1 MDKVSFAFG
10 FVMIVGIIY
19 SAGSALID
27 MDHRDN
33 QNFQKEC
40 LSQGGV
46 YNKAIY
52 TSRSFCTLKGE

>member
-1 MDKVSFAFG
+1 
-10 FVMIVGIIY
+10 MIVGIIY
-19 SAGSALID
+19 LAGSALID

-52 TSRSFCTLKGE
+52 ASRSFCTLKGE